1 MDKLKGYM
9 KSVTQKKYLPF
20 WVFAVVMG
28 IYHVIMRE
36 PEGSDAMW
44 FFRNQLDTY
53 TLTDYLNMRYDTWS
67 SRLLIEAVLVYISRN
82 ILAWKLLDFVFWMF
96 LAWALVW
103 IFPEEKRETA
113 SCFIVGILLLYPMWD
128 LRTAGWIATSVNYS
142 WPLALGVFSLH
153 GTARTFRGQKTSVYM
168 WILYSLAA
176 LYAANMEQMAAVLFG
191 INFCAAV
198 CFALEKR
205 PWKQYAGTLGVTAIA
220 AAELIFIFTCPGN
233 GARKEQEIINWMPN
247 FGSYHLLD
255 KVSMGF
261 VDTMH
266 HLIASGNLIYLCYTG
281 CLAWIVCLKTKDVR
295 IRFAAAV
302 PVGMNLWFVAGS
314 DMMERY
320 FPGFFKLMEKNAFI
334 CGSNYHLAANYIP
347 TVLYLLLAGC
357 MLVSFVTV
365 CESYFELFGQGI
377 LLALGLASR
386 IVMGF
391 TPTIYVSQ
399 ERTFFY
405 LYIIFGIS
413 GAFFLQQNFSLL
425 KKHPRLYEALKLSAV
440 FLVFIGVAANLAEIG
455 SV

>member
-205 PWKQYAGTLGVTAIA
+205 PWKQYAGTLG
-220 AAELIFIFTCPGN
+220 
-233 GARKEQEIINWMPN
+233 
-247 FGSYHLLD
+247 
-255 KVSMGF
+255 
-261 VDTMH
+261 
-266 HLIASGNLIYLCYTG
+266 
-281 CLAWIVCLKTKDVR
+281 
-295 IRFAAAV
+295 
-302 PVGMNLWFVAGS
+302 
-314 DMMERY
+314 
-320 FPGFFKLMEKNAFI
+320 
-334 CGSNYHLAANYIP
+334 
-347 TVLYLLLAGC
+347 
-357 MLVSFVTV
+357 
-365 CESYFELFGQGI
+365 
-377 LLALGLASR
+377 
-386 IVMGF
+386 
-391 TPTIYVSQ
+391 
-399 ERTFFY
+399 
-405 LYIIFGIS
+405 
-413 GAFFLQQNFSLL
+413 
-425 KKHPRLYEALKLSAV
+425 
-440 FLVFIGVAANLAEIG
+440 EIG
-455 SV
+455 RASCRERVWLMV